1 MIIVYDYIINI
12 DFYSKKLYNISTIT
26 IKRKC
31 KEMNGNGNFLVN
43 NNSNREALIGVETGQ
58 NEESYTPKISSDLFR
73 ESNHNSLRDFFNEYE
88 DEKRI
93 NATIDFIKTMRN
105 YMSEQKYMDM
115 SFGHDD
121 EGTISIIMESSSSKS
136 APNDIEV
143 VRFNPL
149 DLSEL
154 DLESLDKYD
163 LIMQNKEHYT
173 GKDVQ
178 VKYLDSGNQA
188 FITVTTAADDKIRY
202 NLDSRKGNSILKQSY
217 DGFLEES
224 YICDVRHLDTI
235 LEWDHRPI
243 EDRLRSEE
251 RSRESE
257 KRAYYNL

>member
-1 MIIVYDYIINI
+1 
-12 DFYSKKLYNISTIT
+12 
-26 IKRKC
+26 
-31 KEMNGNGNFLVN
+31 MNGNGNFLVN

-163 LIMQNKEHYT
+163 LIMQNK
-173 GKDVQ
+173 
-178 VKYLDSGNQA
+178 
-188 FITVTTAADDKIRY
+188 
-202 NLDSRKGNSILKQSY
+202 
-217 DGFLEES
+217 
-224 YICDVRHLDTI
+224 
-235 LEWDHRPI
+235 
-243 EDRLRSEE
+243 
-251 RSRESE
+251 
-257 KRAYYNL
+257 

>member
-1 MIIVYDYIINI
+1 
-12 DFYSKKLYNISTIT
+12 
-26 IKRKC
+26 
-31 KEMNGNGNFLVN
+31 MNGNGNFLVN

-73 ESNHNSLRDFFNEYE
+73 ESNHDSLRDFFNEYE

-136 APNDIEV
+136 TPNDIEV

-173 GKDVQ
+173 GEDVQ

-202 NLDSRKGNSILKQSY
+202 NLDSRKETP
-217 DGFLEES
+217 F
-224 YICDVRHLDTI
+224 
-235 LEWDHRPI
+235 
-243 EDRLRSEE
+243 
-251 RSRESE
+251 
-257 KRAYYNL
+257 

>member
-1 MIIVYDYIINI
+1 
-12 DFYSKKLYNISTIT
+12 
-26 IKRKC
+26 
-31 KEMNGNGNFLVN
+31 
-43 NNSNREALIGVETGQ
+43 
-58 NEESYTPKISSDLFR
+58 
-73 ESNHNSLRDFFNEYE
+73 LRDFFNEYE

-173 GKDVQ
+173 GEDVQ

-251 RSRESE
+251 RSRESA

>member
-1 MIIVYDYIINI
+1 MRLGFN
-12 DFYSKKLYNISTIT
+12 
-26 IKRKC
+26 C
-31 KEMNGNGNFLVN
+31 
-43 NNSNREALIGVETGQ
+43 EALIGVETGQ

-163 LIMQNKEHYT
+163 LIMQNKEHLF
-173 GKDVQ
+173 
-178 VKYLDSGNQA
+178 VKYGLFLYFCTEMQSRW
-188 FITVTTAADDKIRY
+188 VR
-202 NLDSRKGNSILKQSY
+202 RKGTMWIRTSA
-217 DGFLEES
+217 
-224 YICDVRHLDTI
+224 
-235 LEWDHRPI
+235 
-243 EDRLRSEE
+243 RLM
-251 RSRESE
+251 
-257 KRAYYNL
+257 